1 MIRVSVMYPNNEG
14 AKFDHDYYAKTHVPM
29 VVEKLSPLGLVGGE
43 VNVGLAGGAP
53 GAPAP
58 YVAVGHLTFN
68 SIEEFQ
74 SAFGPN
80 AEEIMGDLPNFTDIE
95 PVIQISQIVE

>member
-1 MIRVSVMYPNNEG
+1 MIRITVLYPNNEG
-14 AKFDHDYYAKTHVPM
+14 SKFDHDYYANTHFPM
-29 VVEKLSPLGLVGGE
+29 VAEKLTPLGLVSGE

-58 YVAVGHLTFN
+58 FVAVGHLMFN

-74 SAFGPN
+74 NGFGVHG
-80 AEEIMGDLPNFTDIE
+80 EELMGDLPNFTDIE
-95 PVIQISQIVE
+95 PIIQISEVVE